1 MKHLAIISMRLNGLR
16 IYKKRIMI
24 GTIAA
29 LLFTIQG
36 MIMISPLMAIGYI
49 VRKINETRKVLR

>member
-1 MKHLAIISMRLNGLR
+1 
-16 IYKKRIMI
+16 MI

>member
-1 MKHLAIISMRLNGLR
+1 MKHLVIISMRLNGLR